1 MDDELFQWKIG
12 QAEEFREGELAKY
25 MELRGLHDDMVIPQ
39 HRLMTRDERYSILLN
54 PSILTSDD
62 AILAVLIHETH
73 ELEALEDHF
82 AARSGRL
89 STREL
94 RSLVDARVGKLHCEA
109 WDEADRRVLA
119 LIEEDRWP

>member
-1 MDDELFQWKIG
+1 MDDELFQWQIG
-12 QAEEFREGELAKY
+12 QADEFRAGELATY
-25 MELRGLHDDMVIPQ
+25 MELRQLHDGMVIPRR
-39 HRLMTRDERYSILLN
+39 RLVTRDDRYSILLN

-73 ELEALEDHF
+73 EIAALEERF
-82 AARSGRL
+82 ARSDRL
-89 STREL
+89 SVREL
-94 RSLVDARVGKLHCEA
+94 RSLVDAQVGKLHCEA